1 MRRFIVLPMAFI
13 LCIILVTPAFAFT
26 SDSFVIDSNTY
37 LFNRIQANRYSLVDK
52 PSIYS
57 VSDASSSKDSVLSIS
72 LLDGSPVL
80 SVVPGGTLVGT
91 FDSGL
96 YEGQPYTTQV
106 SLTFSNFSFNGV
118 RNLACYA
125 NYTVPTK
132 SNVTWD
138 SCFYPTT
145 FDLSYDVSS
154 LNSSSLE
161 FSGVFAP
168 FVQISNNTKH
178 TNVTSSS
185 YSLKIFIDG
194 SLQREYR
201 SASREL
207 DLGGWI
213 YNGSSPVS
221 NVKFEL
227 NFDTIN
233 ISVSS
238 SDKLQFAVA
247 LHNHTSAVISGLSD
261 DGVLDGFNDQAQ
273 NDINRHESYE
283 ADYTSS
289 MNSAFNALSLDSFT
303 WHDGLISAFSL
314 ISGIFTD
321 LWNGMGIY
329 AVLYTFPLFLAIVLL
344 LIGRISKYAGT
355 KSSGKNGDD

>member
-13 LCIILVTPAFAFT
+13 LCVIMVTPAFAFT
-26 SDSFVIDSNTY
+26 SDSFVIDTDSY
-37 LFNRIQANRYSLVDK
+37 LFDRVQANRFSLRDNA
-52 PSIYS
+52 SIYS
-57 VSDASSSKDSVLSIS
+57 LSDSSVSTDPDQSIS
-72 LLDGSPVL
+72 LLTGSPVL

-106 SLTFSNFSFNGV
+106 SLSFSNFNLNGV

-125 NYTVPTK
+125 NYTVPTNV
-132 SNVTWD
+132 NVTWD
-138 SCFYPTT
+138 SCIFPTSLE
-145 FDLSYDVSS
+145 LSYDVSR
-154 LNSSSLE
+154 LDSSSLE

-168 FVQISNNTKH
+168 FVQVSNNTNH
-178 TNVTSSS
+178 TNVTSSG
-185 YSLKIFIDG
+185 YNLKIFIDG

-213 YNGSSPVS
+213 YNGSSSVS

-227 NFDTIN
+227 NFDTSN
-233 ISVSS
+233 ISVSAE
-238 SDKLQFAVA
+238 DKLQFAVA
-247 LHNHTSAVISGLSD
+247 LHNHTTAVISGLSG

-273 NDINRHESYE
+273 NDINQHESYE

-289 MNSAFNALSLDSFT
+289 MNSAFNALSLGSFT
-303 WHDGLISAFSL
+303 WNDGLISAFSL

-355 KSSGKNGDD
+355 KSSGKNGDE